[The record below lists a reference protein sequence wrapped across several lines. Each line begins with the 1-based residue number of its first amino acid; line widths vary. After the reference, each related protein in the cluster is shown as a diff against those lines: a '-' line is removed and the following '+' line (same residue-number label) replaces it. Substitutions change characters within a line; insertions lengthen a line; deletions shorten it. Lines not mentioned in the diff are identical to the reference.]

1 MSRKEAASSL
11 SLKGTGLRRAGR
23 VSAGE
28 GARWEGGRKGRKET
42 RKQGNKEALV
52 MYTSCPDSGGDGDD
66 DRDREG

>member
-1 MSRKEAASSL
+1 M
-11 SLKGTGLRRAGR
+11 
-23 VSAGE
+23 SAGE
-28 GARWEGGRKGRKET
+28 GARWEGGREGRKET